1 MIHVALLWSL
11 FWSSQALAALSKQ
24 LRDLVER
31 DRVGELDRD
40 VLVRAGTF
48 DPRLRAGV

>member
-1 MIHVALLWSL
+1 M
-11 FWSSQALAALSKQ
+11 SKD
-24 LRDLVER
+24 LRDLRER

-48 DPRLRAGV
+48 DPRVRAGL